1 MLPLSSSYNLLSA
14 LFFCGV
20 EVRSANWKTDLDL
33 SANCGDLASASASA
47 HNVLLCSKTLAVNRR
62 STLKINHGLPLPVL
76 ELPSPSN
83 DFPVLELPRR
93 DGDKSKGFWQRIV
106 YDYVLKY
113 CTDCYRFGHAVS
125 NCRRMR
131 NGEGGDE
138 PENVNTTG
146 ENGEGEQL
154 PIMVEVCQENRA
166 TPPVCGNVSMRIG
179 EPNAPI
185 AKEIEQ
191 AQGECAEIDVSGEA
205 EKGEEGDDEDDKQG
219 DSSSKDDGSK
229 DESSQPKSYRFWAEN
244 LKKKAGEDSEL
255 LKVEGFFQN
264 ALRDL
269 GKEVCDGRTEELVKK
284 ANGLRSIR
292 NGDMIK
298 CWNDLYDE
306 TDSYTDSRFT
316 Y

>member
-1 MLPLSSSYNLLSA
+1 MIYGEMLPLYSSYNLLSA

-47 HNVLLCSKTLAVNRR
+47 HNSIERLPCARASQSIKRRFEDDWRTIVL
-62 STLKINHGLPLPVL
+62 G
-76 ELPSPSN
+76 
-83 DFPVLELPRR
+83 R

>member
-1 MLPLSSSYNLLSA
+1 
-14 LFFCGV
+14 
-20 EVRSANWKTDLDL
+20 
-33 SANCGDLASASASA
+33 
-47 HNVLLCSKTLAVNRR
+47 
-62 STLKINHGLPLPVL
+62 
-76 ELPSPSN
+76 
-83 DFPVLELPRR
+83 
-93 DGDKSKGFWQRIV
+93 
-106 YDYVLKY
+106 
-113 CTDCYRFGHAVS
+113 
-125 NCRRMR
+125 MR

-191 AQGECAEIDVSGEA
+191 AQGEVQGQEVEAAENGLPCQEEVEQGAANQGTKQCAEIDVSGEA

-284 ANGLRSIR
+284 ANVI
-292 NGDMIK
+292 
-298 CWNDLYDE
+298 
-306 TDSYTDSRFT
+306 F
-316 Y
+316 